1 MKKKWTLKVLLFACL
16 LMDGVGNA
24 LRAQTILIMLDSA
37 CVPSVYVDNQRLSDK
52 QVFKLQV
59 DNIDNLRFFL
69 TNSAGTLKPLV
80 VLQNMSGRF
89 KENVQPLF
97 DKTPTV
103 GANDLAKAFPAIT
116 KTNLMQPF
124 RLMVGCGK
132 PTDSVFY
139 YTFIPL
145 PGAQVTTPPATAQ
158 TGNAKPPTTNGNAVA
173 EEPEAVYRPGSA
185 VYDALKLADAP
196 NLSQDELKRIVQFYY
211 PNLNINDTA
220 KAMAALRQNPYIRM
234 VPVVPAK
241 QELLAT
247 TESGRSLLSS
257 LSLSSIGGLDVTNI
271 VDGLAKF
278 LVKRTKE
285 ELNTAFF
292 EKFKATLDSLR
303 DLQTLFP
310 KTTNLLGSIG
320 TEVYNYQK
328 YIQNLRETFKD
339 DIETLYETLPGII
352 DNHPAFFAR
361 HQPLAASLRSGC
373 YLVGALQQKVHPG
386 DVLANYPLEYLDSVS
401 VNWKG
406 SIQTLQL
413 LSTSMRDTTAANKTY
428 WVNIKYLRQLV
439 NNKNAFL
446 IYMGLIYQMALSEYN
461 GIPFEHK
468 TLTDALKGIAP
479 SVSKLN
485 DTYNAYKTYILRF
498 AEKTDALNS
507 MIASYTKP
515 ESDSLAIELYKK
527 YFDASQDML
536 EYASQVGKLP
546 ILNHV
551 SFLDSLPKLLA
562 PYFKITGLTTDLI
575 VDINRKNYSGAVN
588 DAILIYDWVRH
599 QPLQKKVDTA
609 MAIVAATPKGDD
621 AALAANKA
629 ALATVE
635 TEAKPISN
643 TLRNLAKY
651 GAFMSTIATAK
662 TSDEVA
668 AAIEAFALPSGS
680 SRIKRQSD
688 FNVALNAYVGPYV
701 GAEYLPAFKKD
712 ATAFSAGL
720 TAPVGIALSWG
731 NKGRLETR
739 KNGKLPGKKSLT
751 LFVPLI
757 DIGTVAAFRFG
768 NDSSSLTSTIQLKN
782 IISPGLYFYYGL
794 GKCPL
799 SIGIGAQL
807 GPQLRNISATDIK
820 VDKKS
825 YIRFGL
831 TIAVDLP
838 LLNFYTKN
846 D

>member
-1 MKKKWTLKVLLFACL
+1 MKKKWNLLVLLYALL
-16 LMDGVGNA
+16 LMAATSN

-37 CVPSVYVDNQRLSDK
+37 CLPAVYVDNQRLSDK

-59 DNIDNLRFFL
+59 DNIDNLHFFL
-69 TNSAGTLKPLV
+69 ANSSGTQKPLV

-89 KENVQPLF
+89 KENIQPLF

-103 GANDLAKAFPAIT
+103 GANELSKAFPVINKA
-116 KTNLMQPF
+116 NLMQPF
-124 RLMVGCGK
+124 RLMVGCGS

-139 YTFIPL
+139 YTFVPL
-145 PGAQVTTPPATAQ
+145 PAPVATAATANAQ
-158 TGNAKPPTTNGNAVA
+158 TGNTKPTINTINATTNQQ
-173 EEPEAVYRPGSA
+173 EAVYRPGSA

-211 PNLNINDTA
+211 PKLNINDTT
-220 KAMAALRQNPYIRM
+220 KAMAALRQNPYIKT

-241 QELLAT
+241 QEMLAT
-247 TESGRSLLSS
+247 TESGGSFFST

-285 ELNTAFF
+285 ELSTAFF
-292 EKFKATLDSLR
+292 EKFKEELDKYP
-303 DLQTLFP
+303 DLETLFP
-310 KTTNLLGSIG
+310 KTVNLLGSIG

-328 YIQNLRETFKD
+328 YIQNLREAFKD
-339 DIETLYETLPGII
+339 DIETLYENLPGII
-352 DNHPAFFAR
+352 DNHPAFFSR
-361 HQPLAASLRSGC
+361 HQDLAASLRSGC

-386 DVLANYPLEYLDSVS
+386 DVLANYPLEYLDSVGP
-401 VNWKG
+401 NWKG
-406 SIQTLQL
+406 SVQTLQL
-413 LSTSMRDTTAANKTY
+413 LSTSMRDTSAANKTY

-439 NNKNAFL
+439 NNKNAFV
-446 IYMGLIYQMALSEYN
+446 IYMGLIYQMAISEYDSVH
-461 GIPFEHK
+461 FAHK
-468 TLTDALKGIAP
+468 TLAAALKDMAP
-479 SVSKLN
+479 SVTKVN
-485 DTYNAYKTYILRF
+485 DIFNTYKKYILRF
-498 AEKTDALNS
+498 GEKTDALNS

-515 ESDSLAIELYKK
+515 EKDSLAIELYKK
-527 YFDASQDML
+527 YFDASQDLL
-536 EYASQVGKLP
+536 EYASQVGELP
-546 ILNHV
+546 ILNRV
-551 SFLDSLPKLLA
+551 KFLDSLPELLA
-562 PYFKITGLTTDLI
+562 PYFRVTGLTTDLI
-575 VDINRKNYSGAVN
+575 VDINRKNYSAAVN
-588 DAILIYDWVRH
+588 DAILIYDWVRNK
-599 QPLQKKVDTA
+599 PAQKELA
-609 MAIVAATPKGDD
+609 VAAANVTASKGTPSLAQNQ
-621 AALAANKA
+621 AALAEVDTNVAQP
-629 ALATVE
+629 AT
-635 TEAKPISN
+635 N
-643 TLRNLAKY
+643 TLRSLAKY
-651 GAFMSTIATAK
+651 GAFMSTVATAK

-701 GAEYLPAFKKD
+701 GGEYLPALKRN

-720 TAPVGIALSWG
+720 TAPVGIAFSWG
-731 NKGRLETR
+731 NKGRQEAR

-751 LFVPLI
+751 LFAPLI

-825 YIRFGL
+825 YIRFGV

>member
-1 MKKKWTLKVLLFACL
+1 MKKKWTFKVLLYACL
-16 LMDGVGNA
+16 LMGAGNA
-24 LRAQTILIMLDSA
+24 LQAQTILIMLDSA
-37 CVPSVYVDNQRLSDK
+37 CLPSVYVDNQRLSDK

-59 DNIDNLRFFL
+59 DNIDNLRFFV
-69 TNSAGTLKPLV
+69 TNSAGTQKPLV

-89 KENVQPLF
+89 KENIQPLF

-103 GANDLAKAFPAIT
+103 GANDLAKVFPAIT

-124 RLMVGCGK
+124 RLMVGCGN

-145 PGAQVTTPPATAQ
+145 PGAQVTTQPGNAQ
-158 TGNAKPPTTNGNAVA
+158 TGNAKPQTANGNAAA

-220 KAMAALRQNPYIRM
+220 KAMAALRQNPYIKM

-247 TESGRSLLSS
+247 TESGGSLLSS

-292 EKFKATLDSLR
+292 EKFKATLDSLK

-339 DIETLYETLPGII
+339 DIETLYENLPGII
-352 DNHPAFFAR
+352 DNHPAFFSR

-413 LSTSMRDTTAANKTY
+413 LSTSMRDTTAANNTY

-498 AEKTDALNS
+498 AEKTDAINS

-515 ESDSLAIELYKK
+515 DNDSLAIELYKK

-536 EYASQVGKLP
+536 EYASQVGQLP
-546 ILNHV
+546 ILNRV
-551 SFLDSLPKLLA
+551 PFLDSLPKFLA

-575 VDINRKNYSGAVN
+575 VDINRKNYSAAVN
-588 DAILIYDWVRH
+588 DAILIYDWVRNKPA
-599 QPLQKKVDTA
+599 QRELDMATA
-609 MAIVAATPKGDD
+609 KAEATPKGDP
-621 AALAANKA
+621 ALAANEA
-629 ALATVE
+629 ALTAVQ
-635 TEAKPISN
+635 TEAKPASN

-701 GAEYLPAFKKD
+701 GAEYLPALKKN